1 MQAARSVSATARN
14 LKRRAQPFKKMI
26 ILVNPKSAKWK
37 HRLPMSIMSLG
48 AVLEG
53 RHPYEIVDGNFE
65 SDLETKLVGTIK
77 ETNAKYLGITVMPGP
92 QLLQAIPLTQNLKG
106 RFPEIKV
113 VWGGYFPSLHA
124 NVVLQSGFVDFVI
137 RGQGELSFLEL
148 MDALER
154 NTSVDH
160 IPGLSFLRDGE
171 VVNNPKR
178 PVTDPN
184 TLPPMP
190 YHRVDMKRYIGRTY
204 LGAKTMTYHSSFG
217 CPFLCGFC
225 AVAALYKSRWVGKRA
240 SAVVDEVLWF
250 KERHGVNAVEFVDN
264 NFFVAEKRT
273 IEIAEG
279 LRGRGIAWW
288 AEARPDT
295 LMLYSDATWRLMR
308 ESGCKMIFFGA
319 ESSSQE
325 TLNLMDKGGKQT
337 PDMVL
342 DLAARA
348 KAFDIIPEFSFVLGT
363 PSEDVDGQI
372 SRDIRYI
379 RRIKEINPRSEIV
392 IYVFSPVF
400 FDDADLLKKSQEFG
414 FAFPK
419 RLVDWLEPEWTTF
432 DMRKQPL
439 TPWLNPRH
447 FEQIFNFER
456 VLNARYP
463 TVSDIKLKAWQTRLL
478 KTLGAWRYKLGFYA
492 APWEIRFIANRL
504 FRYRQPE
511 IEGF

>member
-1 MQAARSVSATARN
+1 MSGANASPEGRSH
-14 LKRRAQPFKKMI
+14 QKMI

-37 HRLPMSIMSLG
+37 HRLPLSIMSLA
-48 AVLEG
+48 AVLED
-53 RHPYEIVDGNFE
+53 RYPYELIDGNFE
-65 SDLETKLVGTIK
+65 PDLEAKLVRTIR

-92 QLLQAIPLTQNLKG
+92 QLLQAIPLTQHLK
-106 RFPEIKV
+106 RMFPGLSVI
-113 VWGGYFPSLHA
+113 WGGYFPSLHA

-148 MDALER
+148 IDALEG
-154 NTSVDH
+154 NTAFDH
-160 IPGLSFLRDGE
+160 IPGLSFLRDRE
-171 VVNNPKR
+171 VVHNPKR

-190 YHRVDMKRYIGRTY
+190 YHRVDVKRYIGRTY
-204 LGAKTMTYHSSFG
+204 LGTKTMTYHSSFG

-225 AVAALYKSRWVGKRA
+225 AVAALYKSRWVGKKA
-240 SAVVDEVLWF
+240 AAVVDEILWF
-250 KERHGVNAVEFVDN
+250 KNQHGVNAVEFVDN

-273 IEIAEG
+273 LEIAAG
-279 LRGRGIAWW
+279 LHGHGITWW

-295 LMLYSDATWRLMR
+295 LMQYSDATWQAMR

-319 ESSSQE
+319 ESSSQD
-325 TLNLMDKGGKQT
+325 TLDLMDKGGKQT

-342 DLAARA
+342 DLADRA
-348 KAFDIIPEFSFVLGT
+348 KRFDIIPEFSFVLGT
-363 PSEDVDGQI
+363 PSNDVDGQI
-372 SRDIRYI
+372 NRDIRYI
-379 RRIKEINPRSEIV
+379 RRIKEINPKSEIV

-400 FDDADLLKKSQEFG
+400 FDDAELLQESQKFG
-414 FAFPK
+414 FSFPK
-419 RLVDWLEPEWTTF
+419 NLLDWLEPQWTSF

-439 TPWLNPRH
+439 TPWLKLRH
-447 FEQIFNFER
+447 FEQISNFER
-456 VLNARYP
+456 VLNARFP
-463 TVSDIKLKAWQTRLL
+463 TVSDIKLKSWQTGLL

-492 APWEIRFIANRL
+492 APWEIRLVANRL

>member
-1 MQAARSVSATARN
+1 
-14 LKRRAQPFKKMI
+14 MI
-26 ILVNPKSAKWK
+26 VLVNPKSAKWK

-48 AVLEG
+48 AVLEN
-53 RHPYEIVDGNFE
+53 RYTYHIVDGNFE
-65 SDLETKLVGTIK
+65 TDLEAKLVRTIA
-77 ETNAKYLGITVMPGP
+77 ETGARYLGITVMPGP
-92 QLLQAIPLTQNLKG
+92 QLLQAIPITRNLK
-106 RFPEIKV
+106 RMFPRLQI
-113 VWGGYFPSLHA
+113 VWGGYFPTLHA
-124 NVVLQSGFVDFVI
+124 NTVLQSGFVDFVI

-148 MDALER
+148 IDALETR
-154 NTSVDH
+154 NSFEQ
-160 IPGLSFLRDGE
+160 IPGLSFRCNGE
-171 VVNNPKR
+171 IVHNPKR

-190 YHRVDMKRYIGRTY
+190 YHRVDVKRYIGKTY
-204 LGAKTMTYHSSFG
+204 LGSRTMTYHSSFG

-225 AVAALYKSRWVGKRA
+225 AVAAIYKSRWVGKKAA
-240 SAVVDEVLWF
+240 SVVDEILMF
-250 KERHGVNAVEFVDN
+250 KEQYGVNAVEFVDN

-273 IEIAEG
+273 QEIAAG
-279 LRGRGIAWW
+279 FAGKGIAWW

-295 LMLYSDATWRLMR
+295 LMLYSDETWKAMR

-319 ESSSQE
+319 ESSSE
-325 TLNLMDKGGKQT
+325 DVLDLMDKGGKQT

-342 DLAARA
+342 ELAARA
-348 KAFDIIPEFSFVLGT
+348 KTFDIIPEFSFVLGT

-372 SRDIRYI
+372 DRDIRYI
-379 RRIKEINPRSEIV
+379 RRIKKINPKSEIV

-400 FDDADLLKKSQEFG
+400 FDDADLLQRSREFG

-419 RLVDWLEPEWTTF
+419 RLEEWLDPQWTSF

-439 TPWLNPRH
+439 TPWLKPRH

-456 VLNARYP
+456 VLNARFP
-463 TVSDIKLKAWQTRLL
+463 TVSDIKLKAWQTRVL
-478 KTLGAWRYKLGFYA
+478 KSLGAWRYKLGFYA
-492 APWEIRFIANRL
+492 APWEIRLVANRL

>member
-1 MQAARSVSATARN
+1 
-14 LKRRAQPFKKMI
+14 MI
-26 ILVNPKSAKWK
+26 VLVNPKSAKWK

-48 AVLEG
+48 AVLEN
-53 RHPYEIVDGNFE
+53 RYPYHIVDGNFE
-65 SDLETKLVGTIK
+65 TDLETRLVRTIS
-77 ETNAKYLGITVMPGP
+77 ETDARYLGITVMPGP
-92 QLLQAIPLTQNLKG
+92 QLLQAIPITRNLK
-106 RFPEIKV
+106 RMFPRLQI

-124 NVVLQSGFVDFVI
+124 NTVLESGFVDFVI

-148 MDALER
+148 IDALETG
-154 NTSVDH
+154 NSFEQ
-160 IPGLSFLRDGE
+160 IPGLSFRCTGE
-171 VVNNPKR
+171 IVHNPKR

-184 TLPPMP
+184 SLPPMP
-190 YHRVDMKRYIGRTY
+190 YNRVDVKRYIGKTY
-204 LGAKTMTYHSSFG
+204 LGSRTMTYHSSFG

-225 AVAALYKSRWVGKRA
+225 AVAAIYKSRWVGKKAA
-240 SAVVDEVLWF
+240 SVVDEILMF
-250 KERHGVNAVEFVDN
+250 KEQYGVNAVEFVDN

-273 IEIAEG
+273 QEIAAG
-279 LRGRGIAWW
+279 FAGKGIAWW

-295 LMLYSDATWRLMR
+295 LMLYSDETWKAMR

-319 ESSSQE
+319 ESSSE
-325 TLNLMDKGGKQT
+325 DVLNLMDKGGKQT

-342 DLAARA
+342 ELAARA

-363 PSEDVDGQI
+363 PSDDVEGQI
-372 SRDIRYI
+372 DRDIRYI
-379 RRIKEINPRSEIV
+379 RQIKRINPNSEIV

-400 FDDADLLKKSQEFG
+400 FDDADLLQKSREFG

-419 RLVDWLEPEWTTF
+419 RLEEWLDPQWTSF

-439 TPWLNPRH
+439 TPWLKPRH

-456 VLNARYP
+456 VLNARFP
-463 TVSDIKLKAWQTRLL
+463 TVSDIKLKAWQTRIL

-492 APWEIRFIANRL
+492 APWEIRLVANRL

>member
-1 MQAARSVSATARN
+1 
-14 LKRRAQPFKKMI
+14 MI
-26 ILVNPKSAKWK
+26 VLVNPRSAKWK

-48 AVLEG
+48 ALLEN
-53 RHPYEIVDGNFE
+53 RYPYEIIDGNFE
-65 SDLETKLVGTIK
+65 PDLEATLVRTIR
-77 ETNAKYLGITVMPGP
+77 ETNTKYLGITVMPGP
-92 QLLQAIPLTQNLKG
+92 QLLQAIPLTQNLKKA
-106 RFPEIKV
+106 FPALKV
-113 VWGGYFPSLHA
+113 IWGGYFPSLHG

-148 MDALER
+148 ITALEG
-154 NTSVDH
+154 NDSVDH
-160 IPGLSFLRDGE
+160 IPGLSFPRNGG

-184 TLPPMP
+184 TLPSMP
-190 YHRVDMKRYIGRTY
+190 YHRVDMKRYIGPTY
-204 LGAKTMTYHSSFG
+204 LGTRTMTYHSSFG

-225 AVAALYKSRWVGKRA
+225 AVAALYKSRWIGKKAA
-240 SAVVDEVLWF
+240 SVVDEILWF
-250 KERHGVNAVEFVDN
+250 KDHHGVNAVEFVDN

-273 IEIAEG
+273 MEIAEG
-279 LRGRGIAWW
+279 LRSRGISWW

-295 LMLYSDATWRLMR
+295 LMLYSDATLRAMR

-325 TLNLMDKGGKQT
+325 TLELMDKGGKQT

-342 DLAARA
+342 ELAERT
-348 KAFDIIPEFSFVLGT
+348 KSFHIIPEFSFVLGT
-363 PSEDVDGQI
+363 PSDDVQGQI
-372 SRDIRYI
+372 NRDIRYI
-379 RRIKEINPRSEIV
+379 RRIKEINPKSEIV

-400 FDDADLLKKSQEFG
+400 FDDAGILQKSKQFG
-414 FAFPK
+414 FAFPE
-419 RLVDWLEPEWTTF
+419 RLVDWLDPQWTSF
-432 DMRKQPL
+432 DLRKQPL
-439 TPWLNPRH
+439 TPWLKPHH

-456 VLNARYP
+456 VLNARFP
-463 TVSDIKLKAWQTRLL
+463 TVSDIKLKTWQARLL

-492 APWEIRFIANRL
+492 APWEIRLVANRL